1 MKLILAEY
9 IDSLKEDGELDK
21 LIQDILRA
29 YGITI
34 FVAPEKG
41 RQFGVDIYAIGKDF
55 EDNGREKVFLITVKQ
70 GDLDRNTWHG
80 NQNSLQ
86 PSLEDIRTVFI
97 RSNLAAQ
104 HKHLPVK
111 IVVAFNGLLKQ
122 QMQQNWRG
130 YTESHPEF
138 DYALWNSGWILTQFE
153 AKLLSEDA
161 FSSDT
166 RSLLRKTIIHLE
178 NPDYQLTDFTD
189 LLTKV
194 IDQFKKAKI
203 KKAKLKVLR
212 ELHVT
217 VSIILKYAEQA
228 DNLMHSIRVSEKYL
242 LTLWPVLNPGEP
254 DKDFTLAFVAAHD
267 TLMRTYLAY
276 YNKIGFVGFIRDGYS
291 RRAHDPVIYTYTM
304 YEQIGIIS
312 MTGLILLQMCD
323 LVGQANQANIS
334 TFRENL
340 ENKAKEVAATL
351 ITTFNNNP
359 IVYSPRA
366 DEQHIEICLAL
377 FLLQKLGMQEQIR
390 SLLYM
395 FNNQIG
401 EGFMF
406 LHIFPEFTNSRRK
419 IAELEVD
426 YEKRIKYDY
435 QASNLFTVLAEWA
448 AITNDKNCYRLYFE
462 MKERLLKEMDLLL
475 WFPEKETEDIL
486 FTKTATLESGYALS
500 NIVLPES
507 LIEMRTII
515 KREYENNCSEKE
527 FSFIKQG
534 IWSIGLLASRHFR
547 TYIFPYY
554 WRQFLTEEDI

>member
-1 MKLILAEY
+1 MAEY

-70 GDLDRNTWHG
+70 GDFDRNTWHG
-80 NQNSLQ
+80 NQNALQ

-104 HKHLPVK
+104 HKHLPIK

-138 DYALWNSGWILTQFE
+138 DYALWNSGWLLTQFE

-161 FSSDT
+161 FSTDT

-178 NPDYQLTDFTD
+178 NPDYQLADFTD
-189 LLTKV
+189 LLNKV
-194 IDQFKKAKI
+194 IEQFKKAKI

-276 YNKIGFVGFIRDGYS
+276 YHKIGFVGFIRDGYS

-323 LVGQANQANIS
+323 LVEQVNVA
-334 TFRENL
+334 TFRQNL

-351 ITTFNNNP
+351 ISTFNNNP
-359 IVYSPRA
+359 IIYSPRA

-377 FLLQKLGMQEQIR
+377 TLLQKLGMHEQIR

-448 AITNDKNCYRLYFE
+448 AITNDEKCYRLYFE

-475 WFPEKETEDIL
+475 WFPEKETEDML
-486 FTKTATLESGYALS
+486 FTKNATSESGYALS

-507 LIEMRTII
+507 LVEMRTII

-534 IWSIGLLASRHFR
+534 IWSIGLLASRHYK
-547 TYIFPYY
+547 TYIFPHY
-554 WRQFLTEEDI
+554 WRQFLTEDDI